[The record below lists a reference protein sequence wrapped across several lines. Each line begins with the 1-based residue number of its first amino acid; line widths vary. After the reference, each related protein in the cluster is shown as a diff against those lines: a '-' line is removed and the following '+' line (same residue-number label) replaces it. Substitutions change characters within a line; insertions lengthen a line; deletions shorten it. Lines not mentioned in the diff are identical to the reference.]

1 LNAGPGSY
9 AEFKSEFEKNYDLKT
24 AREKNTFFCKDNNG
38 HIQRKVQPF
47 ALRGQKDVKER
58 PMVEV
63 PGPG

>member
-1 LNAGPGSY
+1 M
-9 AEFKSEFEKNYDLKT
+9 EFKSEFDKTYELKT
-24 AREKNTFFCKDNNG
+24 AKENTTYFVKDNNG